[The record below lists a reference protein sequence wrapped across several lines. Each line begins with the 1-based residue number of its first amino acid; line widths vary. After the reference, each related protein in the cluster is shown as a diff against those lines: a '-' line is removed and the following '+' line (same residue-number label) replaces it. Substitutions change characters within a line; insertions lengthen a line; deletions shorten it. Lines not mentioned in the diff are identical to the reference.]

1 MGNKWG
7 EMALNDMAIMLDRMV
22 STPRYLESHKR
33 WEIMEPKLFNLF
45 GFPLFFQKN
54 AHKHIFSYNFRR
66 LINSPDT
73 SPWVHIDPQVKM
85 PWFIPISFF
94 FFTDRGP
101 RLRVVKPLLL
111 RTHTAVH
118 GRTELELGL
127 QTSRRERSLPKAP
140 NYGSVTGQAARLR
153 LPVTS
158 VP

>member
-1 MGNKWG
+1 MRDHGTK
-7 EMALNDMAIMLDRMV
+7 A
-22 STPRYLESHKR
+22 
-33 WEIMEPKLFNLF
+33 FNLF

-73 SPWVHIDPQVKM
+73 SPWVHIDPPSQNAL
-85 PWFIPISFF
+85 IYSNLF
-94 FFTDRGP
+94 FFTDRRP
-101 RLRVVKPLLL
+101 RLRVVKPLV

-158 VP
+158 VPSP